1 MVACSSLCATVR
13 QLHAISAK
21 RIGTCFMKRQW
32 DRILFSVP
40 SIRSYPQ
47 GEPLDGRCGSTDR
60 RGWGHFRICS
70 WRCRYIRTT
79 FTMVSRWPIDAAGT
93 DVLTLPLFRDD
104 QSMLPRNYIQNV
116 PSHTRVCAFNA
127 RAWRATPCR
136 AVGGLDEIYEALAAR
151 NGPRKS
157 ESGVGALAGPGVG
170 PRVT

>member
-1 MVACSSLCATVR
+1 
-13 QLHAISAK
+13 
-21 RIGTCFMKRQW
+21 
-32 DRILFSVP
+32 
-40 SIRSYPQ
+40 
-47 GEPLDGRCGSTDR
+47 
-60 RGWGHFRICS
+60 
-70 WRCRYIRTT
+70 
-79 FTMVSRWPIDAAGT
+79 
-93 DVLTLPLFRDD
+93 
-104 QSMLPRNYIQNV
+104 MLPRNYIQNV